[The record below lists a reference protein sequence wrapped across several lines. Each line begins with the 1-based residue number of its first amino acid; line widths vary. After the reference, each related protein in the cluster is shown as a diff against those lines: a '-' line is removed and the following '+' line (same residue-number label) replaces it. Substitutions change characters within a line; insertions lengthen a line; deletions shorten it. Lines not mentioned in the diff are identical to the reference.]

1 MSTAVDTEQLRRSV
15 DRALDWLAETQS
27 PTGELVSY
35 ASPLEGD
42 PTWMPDSLKFITS
55 LGAVALHEVPDPRAA
70 TVVDR
75 AVGFLRRERE
85 SGAQWRYWSQE
96 NDQYLFTPPDAD
108 DTACASLAV
117 ATRGDRTRANVAL
130 LLRNRDPRGRFYTWL
145 IPHRRPGLRTW
156 WAQRDELRSSVRR
169 HREELWSTTEAEPDD
184 VDAVVNLNVARY
196 LGRRTP
202 TEVVRWITSVLHDG
216 SEHVSDK
223 WHRNRFTFY
232 SALADAHRRGVP
244 GLGEVGPI
252 VVARI
257 CERVDDGSVGPPMDS
272 ALALLALQTLDG
284 PASARDELARGLV
297 ADQLDDGSWERSI
310 FFYGGPK
317 EVFGWASEALTS
329 AWAAQAL
336 HRHLAGSDTAR
347 QGR

>member
-1 MSTAVDTEQLRRSV
+1 MSTTLGAEQLRRSV
-15 DRALDWLAETQS
+15 DRAIDWVAGNQS
-27 PTGELVSY
+27 PTGELTSY
-35 ASPLEGD
+35 ASPLDGE
-42 PTWMPDSLKFITS
+42 PVWLPDSLKFITS

-70 TVVDR
+70 AVVDR
-75 AVGFLRRERE
+75 AVAFLRRERE
-85 SGAQWRYWSQE
+85 SGAQWRYWSQD

-130 LLRNRDPRGRFYTWL
+130 LLRNRDPQGRFYTWL
-145 IPHRRPGLRTW
+145 IPHRRPGLRTI
-156 WAQRDELRSSVRR
+156 WAQRDELRTSVRR

-184 VDAVVNLNVARY
+184 VDVVVNLNVARY

-202 TEVVRWITSVLHDG
+202 TEVVRWITSVLHDDA
-216 SEHVSDK
+216 EHVSDK

-232 SALADAHRRGVP
+232 AALADAHRRGVP
-244 GLGEVGPI
+244 GLGEVAPL

-257 CERVDDGSVGPPMDS
+257 CERIDGGSVGPAMDS

-284 PASARDELARGLV
+284 PSSAQEELAGALV
-297 ADQLDDGSWERSI
+297 AGQLDDGSWERSI

-317 EVFGWASEALTS
+317 EVFGWASEALTT
-329 AWAAQAL
+329 AWVLQAL
-336 HRHLAGSDTAR
+336 TRHVGTS
-347 QGR
+347 GRGR